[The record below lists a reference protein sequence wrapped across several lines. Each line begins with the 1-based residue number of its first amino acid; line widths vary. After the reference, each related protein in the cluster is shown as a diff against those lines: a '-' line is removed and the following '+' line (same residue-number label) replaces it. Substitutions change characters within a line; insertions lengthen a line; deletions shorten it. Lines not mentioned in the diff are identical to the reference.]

1 MNIAYFVD
9 EYPPFFR
16 GGLGT
21 YAKEMS
27 ERLAKLENRLFIF
40 SRNINKAPVSEEKG
54 NVSIHRPE
62 LGSIESMLS
71 AMIPQEVK
79 NWSPEGQK
87 FFGETLLYNIL
98 SSSKLINEVAKREKI
113 DLIVAHDWLASLAGC
128 ISKCN
133 LNKPFVFH
141 MHSAEQ
147 GRRGNGS
154 ETVKAMEREA
164 VKEADA
170 VITVSYA
177 MREHMISLGYAAD
190 KIRVVYNG
198 VDVGKYDI
206 KKVRGEDILKFR
218 QSLNA
223 EDNLLILFIG
233 RLSWVKGADVL
244 LRAMPGILKETPN
257 AKLVVLGEG
266 EDEKMLTALASS
278 LGIEKNVIFEF
289 KYVSEEERILHY
301 AACDIACFPSK
312 YEPFGIVCTE
322 AMSMGKPVIVGARG
336 VSGLREQVIPQGENI
351 CGFHIN
357 PYDPEDIA
365 KFCAIVLK
373 DKSLREKMGKNA
385 RKRVIENFSWD
396 KSAEQTLGIYK
407 EVYETHTKQ

>member
-9 EYPPFFR
+9 EYAPFFR

-21 YAKEMS
+21 YAKEMT
-27 ERLAKLENRLFIF
+27 ERLSKLDNRLFIF
-40 SRNINKAPVSEEKG
+40 SRNVNKAPAREEKG
-54 NVSIHRPE
+54 NISIFRPE

-71 AMIPQEVK
+71 VMIPQEVK
-79 NWSPEGQK
+79 KWPLEGQR
-87 FFGETLLYNIL
+87 FFGEALLYNVL
-98 SSSKLINEVAKREKI
+98 TSSMLINEVAKREKI

-133 LNKPFVFH
+133 LNKLFVFH

-147 GRRGNGS
+147 GRIGNGS

-164 VKEADA
+164 VKEADR

-177 MREHMISLGYAAD
+177 MKEHMISIGYSAD

-198 VDVGKYDI
+198 VDVEKYDI
-206 KKVRGEDILKFR
+206 KKANVEKI
-218 QSLNA
+218 A
-223 EDNLLILFIG
+223 EFKQKLGIEKDLVILFIG
-233 RLSWVKGADVL
+233 RLNWVKGADAL
-244 LRAMPGILKETPN
+244 LRAMPGILKEVQRV
-257 AKLVVLGEG
+257 KLIMLGRG
-266 EDEKMLTALASS
+266 EDEKMLAALASS

-289 KYVSEEERILHY
+289 RYVSEEERILHY

-336 VSGLREQVIPQGENI
+336 ISGLREQVIPHGESI

-357 PYDPEDIA
+357 PHDSEDIA
-365 KFCAIVLK
+365 KFCIMALK
-373 DKSLREKMGKNA
+373 DEELREKMGKNA
-385 RKRVIENFSWD
+385 RKRAVENFNWD
-396 KSAEQTLGIYK
+396 KIAEQTLNIYR
-407 EVYETHTKQ
+407 EAYEAHSK

>member
-21 YAKEMS
+21 YAKEMA
-27 ERLAKLENRLFIF
+27 EKLSKLDNRLFIF
-40 SRNINKAPVSEEKG
+40 SRNVNNAPVKEERG
-54 NVSIHRPE
+54 NVGIYRPM
-62 LGSIESMLS
+62 LGSIDNMLS

-79 NWSPEGQK
+79 RWSLEGQR
-87 FFGETLLYNIL
+87 FFGETLLYNVL
-98 SSSKLINEVAKREKI
+98 TSSMLINEVAKREKI

-133 LNKPFVFH
+133 LRQPFVFH

-154 ETVKAMEREA
+154 ETVKSMEREA
-164 VKEADA
+164 VNVADA

-177 MREHMISLGYAAD
+177 MREHMISLGYSAE

-198 VDVGKYDI
+198 VDVEKYDM
-206 KKVRGEDILKFR
+206 KKMSEEKI
-218 QSLNA
+218 A
-223 EDNLLILFIG
+223 EFKQKLGIGKDLAILFIG
-233 RLSWVKGADVL
+233 RLNWVKGADVL
-244 LRAMPGILKETPN
+244 LRAMPGILKEVPR
-257 AKLVVLGEG
+257 AKLIILGSG
-266 EDEKMLTALASS
+266 EDEKMLLSLASS

-301 AACDIACFPSK
+301 AACDIAVFPSK

-336 VSGLREQVIPQGENI
+336 ISGLREQVIPSGESI

-365 KFCAIVLK
+365 KFCIAALK
-373 DKSLREKMGKNA
+373 DESLREKMGKNA
-385 RKRVIENFSWD
+385 RKRAVENFSWD
-396 KSAEQTLGIYK
+396 KSAEQTLKIYREIAK
-407 EVYETHTKQ
+407 EK